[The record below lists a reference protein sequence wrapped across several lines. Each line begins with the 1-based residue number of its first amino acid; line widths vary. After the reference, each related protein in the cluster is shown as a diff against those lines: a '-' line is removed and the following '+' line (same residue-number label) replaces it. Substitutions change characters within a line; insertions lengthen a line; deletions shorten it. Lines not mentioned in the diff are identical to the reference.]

1 MKPEERMAAI
11 ESALKATF
19 NDLTRCEVQDDSH
32 EHAGHRSH
40 GGMGHFTVRLTSPD
54 FAGKSLI
61 QRHRMVYA
69 ALGELMQTDIHA
81 VSIDTDTP

>member
-19 NDLTRCEVQDDSH
+19 KDLTRCEVQDDSH

-81 VSIDTDTP
+81 VSIDTNTP

>member
-1 MKPEERMAAI
+1 MNPEDRTTAI
-11 ESALKATF
+11 EAALRAAF
-19 NDLTRCEVQDDSH
+19 NDLSRCEVQDDSH

-40 GGMGHFTVRLTSPD
+40 GGMGHFSVRLTSPD
-54 FAGKSLI
+54 FSGKSLI

-81 VSIDTDTP
+81 LVIDAVGE